1 MKKGYNLE
9 AWFLPKTGKI
19 ISFPFTGTV
28 TSSLVNATMN
38 DLNDN
43 EAYMAI
49 VTGAL
54 EAMLTN
60 YDKRIR
66 PGYGGKPKIK
76 NCLQTLF
83 RMVSFL

>member
-1 MKKGYNLE
+1 MSNKQSVL
-9 AWFLPKTGKI
+9 I
-19 ISFPFTGTV
+19 ISVPFTGTV

-38 DLNDN
+38 ELNDN

-66 PGYGGKPKIK
+66 PGYGGKPKNK
-76 NCLQTLF
+76 ELF
-83 RMVSFL
+83 ANPFPYGVLFVGYAYQL